1 MSQFTR
7 EQVQHIA
14 LLSRL
19 EFGAEQADAFAAQLS
34 RILEHVDQLGK
45 LDTDGI
51 EPTSHALKLTNVMR
65 PDATRPSLSNA
76 EALANAPDKEAG
88 CFRVPPIIQES

>member
-7 EQVQHIA
+7 EQVAHIA

-19 EFGAEQADAFAAQLS
+19 EFTDEQADAFAAQLS
-34 RILEHVDQLGK
+34 RILEHVDQLSK
-45 LDTDGI
+45 LDTEGV
-51 EPTSHALKLTNVMR
+51 EPTSHALKLVNVMR
-65 PDATRPSLSNA
+65 PDVTRPSLPNR

-88 CFRVPPIIQES
+88 CFRVPQIIQES